1 MKYIIA
7 SKTFFATISIT
18 LSLAACAEDYPI
30 MWNLHTDL
38 EPSTLC
44 IEIGFGMPGTFRTDT
59 VTLVPSQTEAIR
71 VREGFVYAFHE
82 HPAGMQFYTHPRLTQ
97 IVPGEPTEIFVY
109 SVQAEEIGDNY
120 IQIKE
125 NSFAVAYFAD
135 FYADSS
141 NVTVVSANP
150 LIEFTTELRPAIP
163 IRQLIEA
170 LHDSQYA
177 YEITPKKDRN
187 DVVSFL
193 KNYGYI
199 VESRIDGSYH
209 WLERGFP

>member
-1 MKYIIA
+1 MKCIIV
-7 SKTFFATISIT
+7 SKTFFATISIA
-18 LSLAACAEDYPI
+18 LLLVSCAEDYPI
-30 MWNLHTDL
+30 IWNLHIDL
-38 EPSTLC
+38 EPSTLR

-125 NSFAVAYFAD
+125 NPFAVAYFAD
-135 FYADSS
+135 FYSDGN

-163 IRQLIEA
+163 IRQLIES

-177 YEITPKKDRN
+177 YEINPKKDRN

-193 KNYGYI
+193 ENYGYI
-199 VESRIDGSYH
+199 VESRIDESYH